1 MWGKDFVFLDN
12 SNAAEFVRNIFDYGM
27 FGRNCVMERLQERI
41 FIDRLVVR
49 SHFVQFSFAISC
61 DLYQQL
67 CYHYYS
73 SFYKALCVPFEPML
87 CRGITSWDYDVF
99 TSQRQHRYLPSQFNW
114 YIQFLQ
120 TLCNS
125 AIKQFWRPIIPIHV
139 QPYEIIIHLR
149 IGPYYLRVNTFRL
162 MVLLKLT
169 GIKLPIGLSQ
179 RPVALVV

>member
-49 SHFVQFSFAISC
+49 SHFVQFSLLLVAIFINSSVTIIIPVFIR
-61 DLYQQL
+61 
-67 CYHYYS
+67 HY
-73 SFYKALCVPFEPML
+73 V
-87 CRGITSWDYDVF
+87 
-99 TSQRQHRYLPSQFNW
+99 YLLSYVLPVGTTMSLRPNLSIPSQFNW

-162 MVLLKLT
+162 MVLLILM

-179 RPVALVV
+179 RPVALVD